1 MIQVLAASLI
11 WGLVLCLLPGIRW
24 RADHSI
30 LVAAVTIATALT
42 LNVDQVYV
50 AGDALLGSRNVLDL
64 LANILMV
71 IGIYFLS
78 RAILRAADPREM
90 PSRRD
95 HSGTAVLALVVVGL
109 IGCFSGVAAPYS
121 STSFMK
127 DFGGQWPAAV
137 YSAVQFGYIGIV
149 IGITGYTCLRFRGD
163 MSRPYFRIAF
173 TLIGVGCS
181 LAVIVVLAVLGM
193 DVLHL
198 QGDLVGMRAL
208 SLVYDGAFVGAMA
221 FLCAGLALP
230 PTARRISRRRESK
243 TEATLVG
250 RLADVWEK
258 TTDPRREVR
267 LVSSA
272 EIVDR
277 PDSARRRLH
286 RMLVEIQ
293 DALLLDPQLVR
304 VLDDRDH
311 EVLNRVEQYLA
322 APPSRTERWNGSP
335 HCRKGEHAS

>member
-1 MIQVLAASLI
+1 M
-11 WGLVLCLLPGIRW
+11 
-24 RADHSI
+24 
-30 LVAAVTIATALT
+30 AAVTIATALT
-42 LNVDQVYV
+42 LNIDQVYV
-50 AGDALLGSRNVLDL
+50 AGDALVGSRNVLDL

-71 IGIYFLS
+71 VGIYFLS
-78 RAILRAADPREM
+78 RAILRAADPEEI

-95 HSGTAVLALVVVGL
+95 HFGLAILGLVIVGL
-109 IGCFSGVAAPYS
+109 IVCFSAVAAPYS

-127 DFGGQWPAAV
+127 DFGDQWSAAV

-149 IGITGYTCLRFRGD
+149 VGITGYTCFRFRGN

-181 LAVIVVLAVLGM
+181 LAVILVLAVLGM

-198 QGDLVGMRAL
+198 HGDLVGMRAL
-208 SLVYDGAFVGAMA
+208 SLVYDAALVGAMA

-250 RLADVWEK
+250 RLTEVWEK
-258 TTDPRREVR
+258 TTDQRREVR

-293 DALLLDPQLVR
+293 DALLIDPELLK

-311 EVLNRVEQYLA
+311 QVLNRVEQYLA
-322 APPSRTERWNGSP
+322 VPPSRTEDGTGPHTVGRGSTL
-335 HCRKGEHAS
+335 HDRIRRQFFGHAPSKTRSEAEPTA